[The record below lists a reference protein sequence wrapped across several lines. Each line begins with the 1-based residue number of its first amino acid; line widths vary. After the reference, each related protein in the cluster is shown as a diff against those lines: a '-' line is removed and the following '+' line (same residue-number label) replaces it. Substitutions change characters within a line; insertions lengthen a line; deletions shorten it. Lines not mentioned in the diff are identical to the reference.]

1 MILPAWTVLASF
13 WSASWC
19 QDIPE
24 HPLIKTYSNP
34 EDQKAA
40 DFIMES
46 EESIRKAS
54 EMARFADWDYEVN
67 MNNDTKSDQ
76 RKYMVICLKT
86 RSHRAY

>member
-1 MILPAWTVLASF
+1 M
-13 WSASWC
+13 
-19 QDIPE
+19 
-24 HPLIKTYSNP
+24 IKTYSNP
-34 EDQKAA
+34 EDRKAA

-54 EMARFADWDYEVN
+54 EMARFADWYYEVD